1 MYILYLLRSVP
12 GLYLLEMPVN
22 LSQYRGSVGVF
33 NNRNFFVQSKVSH
46 FFHLSDINSNN
57 NYNLAIGP
65 LILLNKITLVL
76 LLLNLMFLFKG
87 NGSKH
92 KKVIFIWTLFSTFVS
107 YNFLR
112 WLYVL
117 LITLSGDVELNPGP
131 KRNTVQTLSICHWNL
146 NSICAHNFAKLT
158 LLRAYVSVR
167 KFDIICLSET
177 YLDYSIDDENLEIS
191 GYYLIRSDHPSNIKR
206 GGICIYYKNF
216 LPLKVTDVRLLEEC
230 IAFDLIISNK
240 LCSFVALYTSPSQ
253 SQDVFATFSDNLQG
267 DPRFCLKEK
276 PVFTCSSRRFQC

>member
-65 LILLNKITLVL
+65 LILLNKIALVL

-117 LITLSGDVELNPGP
+117 LITLSGDVELNPAS

-146 NSICAHNFAKLT
+146 NSICAHDFAKLT
-158 LLRAYVSVR
+158 LLRAYMSVR

-206 GGICIYYKNF
+206 GDICIYYKNF
-216 LPLKVTDVRLLEEC
+216 LPLKVTNVHLLEEC

-240 LCSFVALYTSPSQ
+240 LCSFVALYRSPSQ
-253 SQDVFATFSDNLQG
+253 SQDDFATFSDNLEMTL
-267 DPRFCLKEK
+267 DFVSKKNPFLL
-276 PVFTCSSRRFQC
+276 VVQC